1 MMQTLNQKL
10 QERLGKYVKSVS
22 GYNKNILIKSTVN
35 EIKQHISMSITEN
48 IKVLPTSYWIPKM
61 YNSPTG
67 TISII
72 ARKQC
77 GINL

>member
-61 YNSPTG
+61 YV
-67 TISII
+67 
-72 ARKQC
+72 
-77 GINL
+77 

>member
-10 QERLGKYVKSVS
+10 EERLGKYVKSVS

-35 EIKQHISMSITEN
+35 EIKHISVSITEN

-61 YNSPTG
+61 YV
-67 TISII
+67 
-72 ARKQC
+72 
-77 GINL
+77 

>member
-10 QERLGKYVKSVS
+10 QERLGKYVKPVN

-61 YNSPTG
+61 YV
-67 TISII
+67 
-72 ARKQC
+72 
-77 GINL
+77 

>member
-10 QERLGKYVKSVS
+10 QERLGKYVKPVS

-61 YNSPTG
+61 YV
-67 TISII
+67 
-72 ARKQC
+72 
-77 GINL
+77 

>member
-61 YNSPTG
+61 YNSPIG